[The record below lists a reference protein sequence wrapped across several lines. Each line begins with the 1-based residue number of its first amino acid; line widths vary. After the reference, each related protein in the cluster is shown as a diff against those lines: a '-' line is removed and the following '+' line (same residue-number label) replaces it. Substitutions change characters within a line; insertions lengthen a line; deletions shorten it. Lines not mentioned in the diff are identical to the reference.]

1 MSETEKRFCDSGK
14 SGHIH
19 LVRDGRLLAGGV
31 HRGRWASAQAR
42 PVFVSG
48 GSSSGR
54 VSACGLLVKGAILD
68 PN

>member
-42 PVFVSG
+42 PVFVLGVLRRGWSEHVA
-48 GSSSGR
+48 S
-54 VSACGLLVKGAILD
+54 LWEAILD